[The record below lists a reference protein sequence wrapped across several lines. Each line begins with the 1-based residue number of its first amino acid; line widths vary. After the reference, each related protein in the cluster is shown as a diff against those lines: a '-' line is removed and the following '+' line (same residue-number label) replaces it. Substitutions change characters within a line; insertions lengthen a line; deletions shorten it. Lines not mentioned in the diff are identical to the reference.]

1 MSEILEQLD
10 ESVEVVL
17 EETTTVD
24 VTTKG
29 ERIVSMEQPTPQQL
43 AEVELAKTRNALDSF
58 YTDSFITDTQEELAS
73 GTETKEQSEEQS
85 EDSIETVKRTNP
97 QVGRAAKP
105 KRQGG

>member
-10 ESVEVVL
+10 EPVE
-17 EETTTVD
+17 

-58 YTDSFITDTQEELAS
+58 YTDSFITDAQEELAS
-73 GTETKEQSEEQS
+73 ETETEEQS
-85 EDSIETVKRTNP
+85 EDSVKVVKRSNP

>member
-10 ESVEVVL
+10 EPVEVVL

-43 AEVELAKTRNALDSF
+43 AEVELANTRNALDSF
-58 YTDSFITDTQEELAS
+58 YTDSFITGTQEELVS
-73 GTETKEQSEEQS
+73 ETETEEQS
-85 EDSIETVKRTNP
+85 EDSIKVVKRSNP

>member
-10 ESVEVVL
+10 EQVEVIL
-17 EETTTVD
+17 DGTTTVE

-43 AEVELAKTRNALDSF
+43 AEVELANTRNALDSF
-58 YTDSFITDTQEELAS
+58 YTDSFITGTQEEL
-73 GTETKEQSEEQS
+73 TSEVEEGEQS
-85 EDSIETVKRTNP
+85 EDSIKVVKRSNP
-97 QVGRAAKP
+97 QVGRTAKP

>member
-1 MSEILEQLD
+1 MSEILEQLG
-10 ESVEVVL
+10 EPVEAVL

-58 YTDSFITDTQEELAS
+58 YTDSFITDAQEELAS
-73 GTETKEQSEEQS
+73 EEIKEQS

>member
-10 ESVEVVL
+10 EPVEVVL

-43 AEVELAKTRNALDSF
+43 AEVELANTRNALDSF
-58 YTDSFITDTQEELAS
+58 YTDSFITDAQEELAS
-73 GTETKEQSEEQS
+73 ETEEQS
-85 EDSIETVKRTNP
+85 EDSIKVVKRSNP

>member
-1 MSEILEQLD
+1 MSEILEQLN
-10 ESVEVVL
+10 EPVEVVL
-17 EETTTVD
+17 EETTTVE

-73 GTETKEQSEEQS
+73 ETEEQS
-85 EDSIETVKRTNP
+85 EDSVKVVKRSNP

>member
-1 MSEILEQLD
+1 MSETLEQLD
-10 ESVEVVL
+10 EQVED
-17 EETTTVD
+17 TVE

-73 GTETKEQSEEQS
+73 EVEEQS
-85 EDSIETVKRTNP
+85 EDSIKAVKRSNP